1 MAIEIPAEKWTGRI
15 GEVVI
20 GATPDE
26 GGTRTKKIV
35 LGGENALPFLNFEGD
50 LPHAPVIAME
60 VLDIIREDY
69 PEVALEPFQD
79 VKDDPVQWAK
89 KCVDEYGADLICL
102 NLISTNP
109 EEEDAS
115 PDDAANLVKEVLGAV
130 GVPLFI
136 YGCQVEEKDA
146 KVMEQ
151 VSNAAKGERVFLG
164 LAEEDAYKSI
174 SVASM
179 ANGHGVVAF
188 SNLDINLC
196 KQMNIL
202 LTDFGVKKKNIIGDP
217 LMAALGYGL
226 EYSYSVIER
235 IKLAALMGD
244 AILQTPIVAT
254 TTRVYN
260 ARESFKEDPALGDP
274 KKRVVF
280 WEATTGISAL
290 TAGADMLIM
299 RHPEAVAMVRDS
311 IAELV
316 GGGS

>member
-1 MAIEIPAEKWTGRI
+1 MAIEIPVEKWIGKI
-15 GEVVI
+15 GEAVI
-20 GATPDE
+20 GATSDE
-26 GGTRTKKIV
+26 GGTRTKKVV
-35 LGGENALPFLNFEGD
+35 LGGENALPFLNFEGE
-50 LPHAPVIAME
+50 LPHAPVIGME
-60 VLDIIREDY
+60 VLDVVRDDH
-69 PEVALEPFQD
+69 PEIALEPFQD
-79 VKDDPVQWAK
+79 VKDDPAQWAK

-102 NLISTNP
+102 RLISTNP
-109 EEEDAS
+109 EEEDTS

-136 YGCQVEEKDA
+136 YGSQNEEKDA
-146 KVMEQ
+146 KVMES

-202 LTDFGVKKKNIIGDP
+202 LTDFGVKKENIIGDP

-274 KKRVVF
+274 KKRVIF

-299 RHPEAVAMVRDS
+299 RHPEAVAMVRES
-311 IAELV
+311 VAQLV
-316 GGGS
+316 GGES

>member
-1 MAIEIPAEKWTGRI
+1 MAIEIPKEKWIGKI

-20 GATPDE
+20 GATSEE

-35 LGGENALPFLNFEGD
+35 IGGENSLPFLDFDGEFPN
-50 LPHAPVIAME
+50 PPVIGME
-60 VLDIIREDY
+60 VFDIVREDY

-79 VKDDPVQWAK
+79 VKDDTAQWAR
-89 KCVDEYGADLICL
+89 KCVDEFGADLICL
-102 NLISTNP
+102 RLISTNP
-109 EEEDAS
+109 EEEDTS
-115 PDDAANLVKEVLGAV
+115 PEDAAETVKEVLNAV

-136 YGCQVEEKDA
+136 YGTGNEEKDA
-146 KVMEQ
+146 KVMELA
-151 VSNAAKGERVFLG
+151 SNAAKGERVFLG

-179 ANGHGVVAF
+179 ANGHGIVAF

-202 LTDFGVKKKNIIGDP
+202 LTDFGVKKENIISDP

-244 AILQTPIVAT
+244 SILQTPIVGT

-274 KKRVVF
+274 KKRVIF

-299 RHPEAVAMVRDS
+299 RHPEAVTMVRES
-311 IAELV
+311 IDQLL

>member
-1 MAIEIPAEKWTGRI
+1 MAIEIPKEKWIGKI

-20 GATPDE
+20 GATSEE

-35 LGGENALPFLNFEGD
+35 IGGENSLPFLDFDGEFPN
-50 LPHAPVIAME
+50 PPVIGME
-60 VLDIIREDY
+60 VFDIVREDY

-79 VKDDPVQWAK
+79 VKDDNAQWAR
-89 KCVDEYGADLICL
+89 KCVDEFGADLICL
-102 NLISTNP
+102 RLISTNP
-109 EEEDAS
+109 EEEDTS
-115 PDDAANLVKEVLGAV
+115 PEDAAETVKEVLNAV

-136 YGCQVEEKDA
+136 YGTGNEEKDA
-146 KVMEQ
+146 KVMELA
-151 VSNAAKGERVFLG
+151 SNAAKGERVFLG

-179 ANGHGVVAF
+179 ANGHGIVAF

-202 LTDFGVKKKNIIGDP
+202 LTDFGVKKENIISDP

-244 AILQTPIVAT
+244 SILQTPIVGT

-274 KKRVVF
+274 KKRVIF

-299 RHPEAVAMVRDS
+299 RHPEAVTMVRES
-311 IAELV
+311 IDQLL

>member
-1 MAIEIPAEKWTGRI
+1 MAIEIPVEKWTGRI

-20 GATPDE
+20 GATSDE

-50 LPHAPVIAME
+50 LPHDPVIAME
-60 VLDIIREDY
+60 VLDVIRDDY
-69 PEVALEPFQD
+69 PEVALEHFQD

-89 KCVDEYGADLICL
+89 KCVDEYGADMICL

-109 EEEDAS
+109 EEEDTG
-115 PDDAANLVKEVLGAV
+115 PDDAAGLVKEVLGAV

-151 VSNAAKGERVFLG
+151 VSNVAKGERVFLG
-164 LAEEDAYKSI
+164 LAEEAAYKSI
-174 SVASM
+174 AVASM

-202 LTDFGVKKKNIIGDP
+202 LTDFGVKLENIIGDP

-244 AILQTPIVAT
+244 KILQTPIVAT

-274 KKRVVF
+274 KQRVIF

-299 RHPEAVAMVRDS
+299 RHPEAVAMVRES
-311 IAELV
+311 V
-316 GGGS
+316 GQLLGGES

>member
-1 MAIEIPAEKWTGRI
+1 MAIEIPVEKWTGRI

-26 GGTRTKKIV
+26 GGTRTKKVV
-35 LGGENALPFLNFEGD
+35 LGGENALPFLSFEGD
-50 LPHAPVIAME
+50 LPHDPVIAME
-60 VLDIIREDY
+60 VLDVIREDY

-89 KCVDEYGADLICL
+89 KCVDEHGADLICL
-102 NLISTNP
+102 RLISTNP
-109 EEEDAS
+109 EEEDTG
-115 PDDAANLVKEVLGAV
+115 PDDAASLVKEVLGAV

-151 VSNAAKGERVFLG
+151 VSNVAKGERVFLG
-164 LAEEDAYKSI
+164 LAEEAAYKSI

-179 ANGHGVVAF
+179 ANGHGIVAF

-202 LTDFGVKKKNIIGDP
+202 LTDFGVKIENIIGDP

-244 AILQTPIVAT
+244 KILQTPIVAST
-254 TTRVYN
+254 ARVYN
-260 ARESFKEDPALGDP
+260 ARESFKEDPALGDS
-274 KKRVVF
+274 KRRVVF

-311 IAELV
+311 IAQLV
-316 GGGS
+316 GGES

>member
-1 MAIEIPAEKWTGRI
+1 MAIEIPVEKWIGKI

-20 GATPDE
+20 GATSDE
-26 GGTRTKKIV
+26 GGTRTNKIM
-35 LGGENALPFLNFEGD
+35 LGGESALPFLNFEGE
-50 LPHAPVIAME
+50 LPHAPVIGME
-60 VLDIIREDY
+60 VLDVVRDDY

-79 VKDDPVQWAK
+79 VKDDPAQWAK

-102 NLISTNP
+102 KLISTNP
-109 EEEDAS
+109 EEEDTS

-136 YGCQVEEKDA
+136 YGSQNEEKDA
-146 KVMEQ
+146 KVMELA
-151 VSNAAKGERVFLG
+151 SNATKGERVFLG
-164 LAEEDAYKSI
+164 LAEEAAYKSI

-179 ANGHGVVAF
+179 ANGHGIVAF

-202 LTDFGVKKKNIIGDP
+202 LTDFGVKKENIIGDP

-244 AILQTPIVAT
+244 AILQTPIVGS

-274 KKRVVF
+274 KKRVIF
-280 WEATTGISAL
+280 WEATTGVSAL
-290 TAGADMLIM
+290 IAGADMLIM
-299 RHPEAVAMVRDS
+299 RHPEAADMVRES
-311 IAELV
+311 IAQLV
-316 GGGS
+316 GGES

>member
-1 MAIEIPAEKWTGRI
+1 MAIEIPVEKWTGKI

-20 GATPDE
+20 GATSDD

-35 LGGENALPFLNFEGD
+35 LGGENALPFLDFEGE
-50 LPHAPVIAME
+50 LPHAPVIGME
-60 VLDIIREDY
+60 VLDVIREDY
-69 PEVALEPFQD
+69 PEIALEPFQD
-79 VKDDPVQWAK
+79 VKDDPAQWAR
-89 KCVDEYGADLICL
+89 KCQDEFGADLICL
-102 NLISTNP
+102 KLISTDP
-109 EEEDAS
+109 EEEDKS
-115 PDDAANLVKEVLGAV
+115 PEDAANTVKEILGAV

-136 YGCQVEEKDA
+136 YGSGNEEKDA
-146 KVMEQ
+146 KVMEMA
-151 VSNAAKGERVFLG
+151 SNTAKGERVFLG

-202 LTDFGVKKKNIIGDP
+202 LTDFGVKKENIISDP

-244 AILQTPIVAT
+244 AILQTPIMCE

-274 KKRVVF
+274 KKRVIF
-280 WEATTGISAL
+280 WETTTGVSAL

-299 RHPEAVAMVRDS
+299 RHPEAAEMVRQTISQLGGDS
-311 IAELV
+311 
-316 GGGS
+316 